1 MHGTVGV
8 NWKKSVSV
16 QSTPGDSVL
25 LRGSN
30 AAEPTRDGEN
40 AIHVPDEASAAADII
55 EKYLSEPDRLREI
68 GLRASRTI
76 GRRWDEII
84 PTVYSDYL
92 RINAEH
98 TAQQSN

>member
-1 MHGTVGV
+1 MFRMKHR
-8 NWKKSVSV
+8 
-16 QSTPGDSVL
+16 L
-25 LRGSN
+25 
-30 AAEPTRDGEN
+30 
-40 AIHVPDEASAAADII
+40 AADII

-68 GLRASRTI
+68 GLRASRSI
-76 GRRWDEII
+76 GRQWDEII